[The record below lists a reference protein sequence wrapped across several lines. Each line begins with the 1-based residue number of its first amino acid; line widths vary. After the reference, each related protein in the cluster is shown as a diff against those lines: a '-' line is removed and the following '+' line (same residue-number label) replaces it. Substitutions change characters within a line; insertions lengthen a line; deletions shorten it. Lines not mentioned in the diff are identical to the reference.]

1 MSLLI
6 FAEAPSPR
14 LTYTTDLLFR
24 QLSGIPCRVTDRR
37 EEFDAYL
44 GPRLNYSRDATSENA
59 LWVAPCGLLS
69 ETGIRAQSCDFFMA
83 GETPALFPTPVS
95 GAHFPFDLFA
105 AAFYL
110 VSRYEEYLPA
120 ARDAHE
126 RFSSGSS
133 IAAQNGF
140 LQRPVVNEWVILLA
154 KALQALYPT
163 LSYQPL
169 PYQFQPTYDV
179 DIAWAYGHRPLW
191 HHLGTIGADLVK
203 GQWQRLGNRI
213 AVGRGQAE
221 DPYFTFPWLEALH
234 QRYELQPVFF
244 FLLGDYSRLDPN
256 IAAKNPPFRQLI
268 AQMGAVHPIGI
279 HPSYAASKDPG
290 RMGIEVER
298 LAEICGR
305 PVVRSRQH
313 FLRLRFPDTYRQL
326 LNADIREDYTLGYAD
341 QPGFRA
347 GIAAPFY
354 WYDLE
359 REESTPL
366 LLHPFQVMDVTLQQY
381 MGLSPSEAVAV
392 CAKLSD
398 AVRATGGV
406 FSTLWH
412 NSSFSALHGWDGWAA
427 VYEEIMRNSLKNSLC
442 GSTFVR

>member
-14 LTYTTDLLFR
+14 LAYTTDLLFR
-24 QLSGIPCRVTDRR
+24 QLSGIPCRVTNRR
-37 EEFDAYL
+37 EEFDAYS
-44 GPRLNYSRDATSENA
+44 GPRLNYSEHATSGEA
-59 LWVAPCGLLS
+59 LWVAPCGLLA
-69 ETGIRAQSCDFFMA
+69 ETGIRAQSCGFFMA
-83 GETPALFPTPVS
+83 NETPALFPTAVS

-105 AAFYL
+105 ATFFL
-110 VSRYEEYLPA
+110 TSRYEEYLPA

-126 RFSSGSS
+126 RFPSGSS
-133 IAAQNGF
+133 IAARNGF
-140 LQRPVVNEWVILLA
+140 LHRPVVNEWANLLA
-154 KALQALYPT
+154 KAIQALYPT
-163 LSYQPL
+163 LSWKPL
-169 PYQFQPTYDV
+169 SYQFQPTYDV

-191 HHLGTIGADLVK
+191 HNLSAIGVDLVRGRWK
-203 GQWQRLGNRI
+203 RLGNRI

-256 IAAKNPPFRQLI
+256 IAAKRPPFRQLI
-268 AQMGAVHPIGI
+268 AQTGAVHPIGI
-279 HPSYAASKDPG
+279 HPSYAASKDPS
-290 RMGIEVER
+290 RMGIEIER
-298 LAEICGR
+298 LSEICR
-305 PVVRSRQH
+305 QPVVRSRQH
-313 FLRLRFPDTYRQL
+313 FLRLRFPDTYREL
-326 LNADIREDYTLGYAD
+326 LNAGIREDYTLGYAD

-359 REESTPL
+359 QEESTPL

-381 MGLSPSEAVAV
+381 MGLSPSEAVAA
-392 CAKLSD
+392 CATLSD
-398 AVRATGGV
+398 TVRKTGGV

-412 NSSFSALHGWDGWAA
+412 NSSFSALHGWYGWAGA
-427 VYEEIMRNSLKNSLC
+427 YEEILKQSL
-442 GSTFVR
+442 